1 MNVTLVF
8 LLLFVCFI
16 SIHAQQ
22 QWSPQ
27 QLAAYRQQYYNWYNM
42 TANCFILFQE
52 IVSRWYNQQRMQ
64 QQIQSVQAIQQAQT
78 PSPFFGN
85 SQSDSKGNYWHGDD
99 NAKLLLIARSSWP

>member
-27 QLAAYRQQYYNWYNM
+27 QLAAYRQQYYNW
-42 TANCFILFQE
+42 
-52 IVSRWYNQQRMQ
+52 WYNQQRMQ